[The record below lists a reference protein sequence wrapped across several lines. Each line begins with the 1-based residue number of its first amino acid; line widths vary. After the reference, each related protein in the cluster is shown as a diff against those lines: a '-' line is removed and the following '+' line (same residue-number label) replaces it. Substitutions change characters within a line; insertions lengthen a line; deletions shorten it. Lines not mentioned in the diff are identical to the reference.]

1 MTRRITISLT
11 VIFGILMLLSA
22 AEAEGDRALIAKAE
36 QISDDRFTL
45 TTSTPKGA
53 TVYAIDQ
60 PSQAVW
66 TAIDTGLTDLF
77 AVACRNNGYRKYL
90 DYSDYTIFIARPDR
104 FKDSWQIFT
113 RYCRRGR
120 SICRQ
125 CLRQRWIY
133 LRRGNGNIL
142 PPRSISHS
150 RAHQRPQSCIRCRA
164 V

>member
-1 MTRRITISLT
+1 MDLAAMSRQEFDMTRRITISLT

-22 AEAEGDRALIAKAE
+22 AEAEGDRVVIAKAE

-60 PSQAVW
+60 PSQAVL

-77 AVACRNNGYRKYL
+77 AVARKNGYRKYL

-104 FKDSWQIFT
+104 
-113 RYCRRGR
+113 
-120 SICRQ
+120 
-125 CLRQRWIY
+125 LRTAPANIHQ
-133 LRRGNGNIL
+133 IL
-142 PPRSISHS
+142 PSGQVNMPAVFTTKVDISTPREW
-150 RAHQRPQSCIRCRA
+150 
-164 V
+164 